1 MNPKRLFRSA
11 AGPQSRRAFLKTSA
25 FGAFGLAAT
34 RPRLGKALAGTEGWL
49 SAAEKSKVVLVRHKS
64 VVGPSG
70 KVQSPLLEEMVD
82 RALTT
87 FAGRPSAAD
96 AWRQFVSPEDAVGL
110 KVNTLGCM
118 DIKGTDYTQH
128 FSAVNEAVSAALR
141 KAGVRDEKIIV
152 WDRSEE
158 EMTEAGLVVQK
169 DASRRRVIA
178 NKVSRRDAGDY
189 APASYPV
196 GSLQSR
202 VSRILAE
209 DCTALVNIAIP
220 KTHCGAVFT
229 CSLKNHYGTVDNPG
243 RMHANNCSR
252 PWIAE
257 VNAIPAIRQKQKLIL
272 VDALLMVIEGGP
284 RWDRRFIRP
293 FGGILVGTD
302 PVAVDAV
309 ALDLLDAQR
318 TAEGM
323 DALSPRV
330 PHIGL
335 AEELGLGRSRK
346 EDIDLVTVE
355 LG

>member
-1 MNPKRLFRSA
+1 MKPKRLFRPA
-11 AGPQSRRAFLKTSA
+11 AGPQSRRTFLKASA
-25 FGAFGLAAT
+25 FGTFGLAAT
-34 RPRLGKALAGTEGWL
+34 RPFAKALAETGGWP
-49 SAAEKSKVVLVRHKS
+49 SAAEKSKVVLIRHKK
-64 VVGPSG
+64 VVDAAG
-70 KVQSPLLEEMVD
+70 KVEPALLQDMLD
-82 RALTT
+82 RAVTT
-87 FAGRPSAAD
+87 FAGKPAAAD
-96 AWRQFVSPEDAVGL
+96 AWRQFFSPEDAVGL

-118 DIKGTDYTQH
+118 NIKGTDYVQH
-128 FSAVNEAVSAALR
+128 FSAVNEAVSASLR
-141 KAGVRDEKIIV
+141 RAGVKDRNIIV

-158 EMTEAGLVVQK
+158 EMTEAGLTIQK
-169 DASRRRVIA
+169 DAGSRRVVA
-178 NKVSRRDAGDY
+178 NKVSRRDGGDY
-189 APASYPV
+189 AAAAYPV

-220 KTHCGAVFT
+220 KTHGGAVFT

-252 PWIAE
+252 PGIAE
-257 VNAIPAIRQKQKLIL
+257 VNAIPIIRQKQKLVIG
-272 VDALLMVIEGGP
+272 DALLMVIEGGP
-284 RWDRRFIRP
+284 RWDRRFVRP

-309 ALDLLDAQR
+309 ALGFLDAQR

-323 DALSPRV
+323 EPLASRV

-335 AEELGLGRSRK
+335 AEELGLGRSRR